1 MVQRQLGSALE
12 ISDRLLGVVLNQANV
27 KLLNRY
33 EDYYGSYYYN
43 KNYYAR
49 YGYTK

>member
-1 MVQRQLGSALE
+1 M
-12 ISDRLLGVVLNQANV
+12 LGVVLNKADT

-33 EDYYGSYYYN
+33 EDYYGSYYY
-43 KNYYAR
+43 KKGYYAA